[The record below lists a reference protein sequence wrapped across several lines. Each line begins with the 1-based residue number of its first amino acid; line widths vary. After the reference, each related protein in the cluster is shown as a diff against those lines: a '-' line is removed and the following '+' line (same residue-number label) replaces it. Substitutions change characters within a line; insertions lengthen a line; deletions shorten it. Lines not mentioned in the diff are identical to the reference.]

1 MSNLSSPLPSWKD
14 FYLNLAADP
23 NYSGS
28 SLSSIKNALLMFSTP
43 ETLHFLETNSG
54 HVLLTDDD
62 ENSLLIFHHF
72 QSISS
77 SVLKNDSSLVAF
89 TGVDSMATPVILN
102 TSSIK
107 NYSQLV
113 LSIHTQKSILMIYK
127 ILLWDYKLLHLE
139 MFL

>member
-77 SVLKNDSSLVAF
+77 SVLKNDSSLVAI

-113 LSIHTQKSILMIYK
+113 LSIHTQKSILRIYK

>member
-62 ENSLLIFHHF
+62 DLLIFHHF

-77 SVLKNDSSLVAF
+77 SVLKNDSSLVAI

-113 LSIHTQKSILMIYK
+113 LSIHTQKSILRIYK
-127 ILLWDYKLLHLE
+127 ILLGITNYYI
-139 MFL
+139 

>member
-28 SLSSIKNALLMFSTP
+28 SLSSIKNALLMFSTL

-62 ENSLLIFHHF
+62 DLLIFHHF

-77 SVLKNDSSLVAF
+77 SVLKNDSSLVAI

-113 LSIHTQKSILMIYK
+113 LSIHTQKSILGIYK